1 VLGGRVAAVGARALD
16 ADDGALGR
24 NPGMLGGQRCVAV
37 VGEHALVAVRGR
49 PTRRGGVHAGAAGA
63 GTL

>member
-1 VLGGRVAAVGARALD
+1 MLGGRVAAVGTRALD

-24 NPGMLGGQRCVAV
+24 DPGMLGAQPCVAV
-37 VGEHALVAVRGR
+37 VGEHALVAVRGSAHPPWR
-49 PTRRGGVHAGAAGA
+49 VHAGAAGA